1 MIFDACTSLFR
12 WGLRVSVSL
21 FSSVITKRCVLFNI
35 QCLHLIHLLSWWIS
49 YWPKTQ
55 SHITCW
61 QTLAIADRT
70 YCCSTAELVCLDSGA
85 MVIATMWHP
94 NKERQTSAPDF
105 KTCTASS
112 GVTSDPDKPA
122 FYNAQVII
130 EFIHR
135 CLINLDSKRLL
146 CLKCCLVIVR
156 CLIKD
161 FEARPSV
168 THLLEHPFIKQA
180 HGKEETVQQQLAAL
194 IREQQEVGCKT
205 RTK

>member
-1 MIFDACTSLFR
+1 MNLSVQVRITAF
-12 WGLRVSVSL
+12 VSL
-21 FSSVITKRCVLFNI
+21 FSSVIKKRCVLWNI
-35 QCLHLIHLLSWWIS
+35 QYLHLIRLLNWWIR

-70 YCCSTAELVCLDSGA
+70 YCCATAELVCLDSGA
-85 MVIATMWHP
+85 MAIATMWHP

-105 KTCTASS
+105 KTCTATS

-122 FYNAQVII
+122 RDNAQVII
-130 EFIHR
+130 QFIHR
-135 CLINLDSKRLL
+135 RLIHLDSKPLS
-146 CLKCCLVIVR
+146 CLKYSFWCLVIVR

-161 FEARPSV
+161 FEVRPSV